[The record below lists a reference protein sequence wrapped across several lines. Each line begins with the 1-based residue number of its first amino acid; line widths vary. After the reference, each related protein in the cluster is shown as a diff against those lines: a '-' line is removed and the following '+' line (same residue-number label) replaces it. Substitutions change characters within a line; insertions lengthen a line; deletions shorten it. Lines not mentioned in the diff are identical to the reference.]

1 MNMKITID
9 NLTTDVTP
17 GTTVLK
23 AAHALGI
30 NIPTMCY
37 KDGYGNHP
45 SCMVCMVKDL
55 GTGKMFPSCAM
66 PVQEGMQVQTHSP
79 EIRELRR
86 EALELL
92 LGDHVGDCEA
102 PCRLSCPAFMNIPLM
117 NRLIAEGHFVEALNI
132 AREEIA
138 LPLILGYI
146 CPAPCE
152 KACHRKSVDNPVS
165 ICMLKRFTAAD
176 EERRMENLIPGL
188 KENGKKVAVI
198 GSGPAGLSAAF
209 YLRRMGY
216 QVTIFERQNAPGG
229 ALRYSIAEEKLPR
242 AALDAEIA
250 CLTFMGINIL
260 TNQAITAKRFEEE
273 IIPGYDVVILASGDT
288 SINSLEPFSLP
299 PDEHGNLINRKT
311 CTTGRAGVFGCGSA
325 IKDQQM
331 AVRSVAQGKLA
342 AIEAD
347 LYLTS
352 GKPKRIR
359 FQFHSAISHLM
370 PGEVEEY
377 LKESHAGA
385 RVEPALGWVKGFS
398 EQEAIHE
405 ANRCLHCDCRKP
417 VTCKLRIL
425 SDEYN
430 ANRKR
435 FAGPARKKLTKFV
448 RHDLLAFEPEKCIKC
463 GLCVEI
469 TAENKEELGLTFIGR
484 GFDVRTGVPL
494 GGELRDGI
502 VRSAFYCVE
511 GCPTGALSFLDQ
523 EEGVEYGKRFRMTG
537 NGWEKIGRFE

>member
-1 MNMKITID
+1 MKITID
-9 NLTTDVTP
+9 NLSIVVAPGVT
-17 GTTVLK
+17 VHQ
-23 AAHALGI
+23 AAGSVGI

-37 KDGYGNHP
+37 SEGHTNHP

-55 GTGKMFPSCAM
+55 VTGKMFPSCAM

-79 EIRELRR
+79 EIREIRR

-117 NRLIAEGHFVEALNI
+117 NRLIAGRYFGEALNI
-132 AREEIA
+132 VREEIA

-146 CPAPCE
+146 CSAPCE
-152 KACHRKSVDNPVS
+152 KACHRKSVDQPVS
-165 ICMLKRFTAAD
+165 ICMLKRFTAD
-176 EERRMENLIPGL
+176 DVDRRKENLITDL
-188 KENGKKVAVI
+188 TENGKKVAVI

-216 QVTIFERQNAPGG
+216 HVTIFERQSSPGG
-229 ALRYSIAEEKLPR
+229 AMRYSIPEEKLPR
-242 AALDAEIA
+242 AALDAEIS
-250 CLTFMGINIL
+250 CLTFMGIIIL
-260 TNQAITAKRFEEE
+260 TNQEIAAKRFEEE
-273 IIPGYDVVILASGDT
+273 IIPGHDAVILATGNVA
-288 SINSLEPFSLP
+288 INSLEPFSLP

-311 CTTGRAGVFGCGSA
+311 CATGRAGIFGCGGA
-325 IKDQQM
+325 IKDQKM

-352 GKPKRIR
+352 GRSKRIR
-359 FQFHSAISHLM
+359 FQFHSAISHLA
-370 PGEVEEY
+370 PDEVDEY
-377 LKESHAGA
+377 LQESHAGK
-385 RVEPALGWVKGFS
+385 RIEPAAGWHNGFTAD
-398 EQEAIHE
+398 EAIEE
-405 ANRCLHCDCRKP
+405 AKRCLHCDCRKP

-435 FAGPARKKLTKFV
+435 FEGPARKKLTKLV
-448 RHDLLAFEPEKCIKC
+448 RHELLVYEPEKCIKC

-469 TAENKEELGLTFIGR
+469 TAKYKEESGFTFIGR
-484 GFDVRTGVPL
+484 GFDVHIGVPL
-494 GGELRDGI
+494 GGSLGDGV
-502 VRSAFYCVE
+502 VRSAFFCVE

-523 EEGVEYGKRFRMTG
+523 EEGVEYGKRYRMTG
-537 NGWEKIGRFE
+537 NGWEKIGRL